1 MIFIIIIFCLVF
13 MFLSKNKR
21 KNNLDNNDLE
31 REMFENFTDG
41 NTDKGI
47 KNAVDAGEKALAE
60 ENKVEMQGIKSEMKK
75 LTKLEKA
82 ALAEA
87 KKNINSQKNMSKE
100 QKKAEMIA
108 QVKVIANQAE
118 QSRKFQEDMKKA
130 ETEAKT
136 RGCKSNNEEKI
147 NEYNK
152 HYKPKNNEELLKIIM
167 KYHEDQYIKLFGE
180 DQIFKNKASKNP
192 SDKYK
197 ASYINFVLTEK
208 VFPNKNHTSRKLQSI
223 SSILGEIDEP
233 TRNKIIDTLFKQV
246 IVDNVRFTNR
256 DDFDSYIQIFNK
268 YVCKVKAETDKT
280 LKCKTDNE
288 LKNQCRYGNDVTM
301 QQIEILVS
309 EIKMEYTELKSKN
322 DKIGKII
329 KF

>member
-1 MIFIIIIFCLVF
+1 
-13 MFLSKNKR
+13 
-21 KNNLDNNDLE
+21 
-31 REMFENFTDG
+31 
-41 NTDKGI
+41 
-47 KNAVDAGEKALAE
+47 
-60 ENKVEMQGIKSEMKK
+60 
-75 LTKLEKA
+75 
-82 ALAEA
+82 
-87 KKNINSQKNMSKE
+87 MSKE